1 MKRKQRDT
9 TRFEVQK
16 RSVCEFFE
24 QDAARWQKVLPF
36 LRGED
41 GLTLRLVDHFVT
53 SYSRKNVCET
63 RNEGG
68 VVNVYHNMQTALRH
82 GLNKKRL
89 DPFYRKHSSDAE
101 LIKMKD
107 GTETNVCQLTFFRW
121 ALVTGALS
129 YIEQHKDEIRKD
141 MRAMNREIQ
150 KRRKSSGAS
159 GGASGGGAVRE
170 IVIELPP
177 DIADDPHETER
188 LRITLSERLQ
198 QPKKKRKR
206 IRDDKVDA
214 VARLS
219 GGADSRPVLEFEK
232 MRG

>member
-16 RSVCEFFE
+16 KSVCEFFE
-24 QDAARWQKVLPF
+24 QDASLWQKVLPF

-41 GLTLRLVDHFVT
+41 GLTLRLIDHFVT
-53 SYSRKNVCET
+53 SYARKNVCET
-63 RNEGG
+63 RNSGG
-68 VVNVYHNMQTALRH
+68 LVNVYHNMQTALRH

-101 LIKMKD
+101 LITMKD

-121 ALVTGALS
+121 ALVTGAL
-129 YIEQHKDEIRKD
+129 EFVCKNKEKIRAD
-141 MRAMNREIQ
+141 MRHVNKEMQ
-150 KRRKSSGAS
+150 KQKKRSANEKP
-159 GGASGGGAVRE
+159 VRE
-170 IVIELPP
+170 IVIDVPP
-177 DIADDPHETER
+177 EIANDPHEQER
-188 LRITLSERLQ
+188 LRITLRERLQ

-206 IRDDKVDA
+206 IREDKVDA

-219 GGADSRPVLEFEK
+219 NEKYPVLSFQK
-232 MRG
+232 MRA